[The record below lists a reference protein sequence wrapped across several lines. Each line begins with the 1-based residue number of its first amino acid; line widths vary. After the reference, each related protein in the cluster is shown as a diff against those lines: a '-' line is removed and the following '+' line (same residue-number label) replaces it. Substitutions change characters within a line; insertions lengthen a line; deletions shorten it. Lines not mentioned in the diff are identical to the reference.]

1 MLAGADYQG
10 GGGVFSAL
18 FWKLKGAT
26 VFAGENA
33 QILGIYGEFLIKNAV
48 LGVPRKKNP
57 KIFPMRPFVCLC
69 VVAETFLEGALFLE
83 NCSVLKN
90 SCLHAWSTTMVG

>member
-33 QILGIYGEFLIKNAV
+33 QILGIYGEILIKNAV
-48 LGVPRKKNP
+48 LGVPR
-57 KIFPMRPFVCLC
+57 
-69 VVAETFLEGALFLE
+69 
-83 NCSVLKN
+83 
-90 SCLHAWSTTMVG
+90 